1 MLSIGELVRKS
12 QSWVFWCMRGLP
24 KAERE
29 AMYTLY
35 AFCRHIDEI
44 MLSDMPAKEKADLLS
59 AWKEEL
65 DNIYEKNV
73 PSTNIGR
80 KIYKNCMRFDLPKES
95 FAAILQSAELNAVK
109 PLQAPKTEVFEKY
122 VYGIAVV
129 PIELS
134 LKIMGENKANIRR
147 ELAGSLG
154 SAMVITSILR
164 EVKSDAL
171 KNRLYFPAEVLE
183 RAGVE
188 TVVPMEAVEDKNLI
202 SAREELAE
210 IAEKNFKKAAK
221 LLDKMSRKKYLPLR
235 FINSISRC
243 YFEKMQQ
250 RGWEIISPKPK
261 ITTAEKLRIVWNTLF
276 S

>member
-12 QSWVFWCMRGLP
+12 QSSVFWCMRSLP

-44 MLSDMPAKEKADLLS
+44 MFSDMPATEKSELLK
-59 AWKEEL
+59 AWHEEL

-80 KIYKNCMRFDLPKES
+80 KIYKNCMRFELPKES
-95 FAAILQSAELNAVK
+95 FTAILKSAELNSVK
-109 PLQAPKTEVFEKY
+109 PMIAPKPDVFERY
-122 VYGIAVV
+122 VYGIAIV
-129 PIELS
+129 PVELS
-134 LKIMGENKANIRR
+134 LKIMGEEKSNIRQ
-147 ELAGSLG
+147 ELAHNLG
-154 SAMVITSILR
+154 SAMIFTSILR
-164 EVKSDAL
+164 EIKSDA
-171 KNRLYFPAEVLE
+171 KKERIYFPADVLE
-183 RAGVE
+183 KAGV
-188 TVVPMEAVEDKNLI
+188 VIDIPMSMAEDKNLI
-202 SAREELAE
+202 AAREELAKTT
-210 IAEKNFKKAAK
+210 AKNFRNSER

-235 FINSISRC
+235 FINNISHC
-243 YFEKMQQ
+243 YFDKMQK

-261 ITTAEKLRIVWNTLF
+261 ISNFEKIRIVWHTIF

>member
-12 QSWVFWCMRGLP
+12 QSSVFWCMRSLP

-44 MLSDMPAKEKADLLS
+44 MISDLPSKEKENLFK
-59 AWKEEL
+59 AWYEEI

-95 FAAILQSAELNAVK
+95 FVAILKSAELNAVK
-109 PLQAPKTEVFEKY
+109 PLIAPKSEVFEKY

-129 PIELS
+129 PVELS
-134 LKIMGENKANIRR
+134 LKIMGETKNIIRQ
-147 ELAGSLG
+147 ELAKSLG
-154 SAMVITSILR
+154 SAMILTSILR
-164 EVKSDAL
+164 EIKTDA
-171 KNRLYFPAEVLE
+171 KNNRIYFPADILE
-183 RAGVE
+183 KAGV
-188 TVVPMEAVEDKNLI
+188 VINLPMSMAEDKNLI
-202 SAREELAE
+202 IAREELAKT
-210 IAEKNFKKAAK
+210 AEKHFKKSER

-235 FINSISRC
+235 FINNISYC
-243 YFEKMQQ
+243 YFSKMKA

-261 ITTAEKLRIVWNTLF
+261 IVFLEKIKIVIKTIF